1 VPSTPGAAF
10 DLTPGKRHITAMS
23 LQRHKRSAHRPSS
36 RPRDEER
43 RKEHFAARVGSILG
57 VSEST
62 AIELLSGPPQQ
73 SLRINPLSGR
83 PAKEILRAL
92 DALGVERTPIPWC
105 PGAFH
110 LLSDKSVVAKS
121 PLFVE
126 GHVYIQNASSL
137 VPPLALDPQPGQDI
151 LDLCAAPGGKSAH
164 IAALT
169 RNAATLWLNDGIK
182 TRLSK
187 LNEVVQRFGVRA
199 AEITSF
205 PAQYADKYIERQFD
219 RILLDAQC
227 SGEGLLDL
235 SHPNALR
242 FWSLKRVEEYGL
254 LQQRMLMNAFKLLK
268 PGGIMVYSTCTFGPE
283 ENEAPLDH
291 LLRHRDNAEVMPID
305 LDVPGRRRGLAA
317 WNRQPFDPRLREA
330 VRIMP
335 SRHLEGFF
343 VCKLRKSA

>member
-1 VPSTPGAAF
+1 
-10 DLTPGKRHITAMS
+10 MS
-23 LQRHKRSAHRPSS
+23 QQRHRHAQRFDS

-43 RKEHFAARVGSILG
+43 RRENFAARIGQILR
-57 VSEST
+57 VDEST

-73 SLRINPLSGR
+73 SIRINPLSPR
-83 PAKEILRAL
+83 PAGEIEAEL
-92 DALGVERTPIPWC
+92 DALGVERQAIPWC
-105 PGAFH
+105 AGAFH
-110 LLSDKSVVAKS
+110 LLSDKSVIANS
-121 PLFVE
+121 PLFTE

-137 VPPLALDPQPGQDI
+137 VPPLALDPRPEHAI

-169 RNAATLWLNDGIK
+169 GNTAYLWLNDGIK
-182 TRLSK
+182 ARLSK
-187 LNEVVQRFGVRA
+187 LREVVERFGVRA

-235 SHPNALR
+235 AHPNALR
-242 FWSLKRVEEYGL
+242 FWSLKRVQEYGL
-254 LQQRMLMNAFKLLK
+254 LQQRMLMAAFKLLA
-268 PGGIMVYSTCTFGPE
+268 PGGVLVYSTCTFGPE

-291 LLRHRDNAEVMPID
+291 LLRHRENAEVIPID
-305 LDVPGRRRGLAA
+305 LAVPGRKPGLTS
-317 WNRQPFDPRLREA
+317 WNRQSFDPRLREA
-330 VRIMP
+330 IRIMP

-343 VCKLRKSA
+343 VCKIRKTG